1 MLPTVGGNAAIATGT
16 GINLMQGRVPP
27 VLIAGANFRGLKSI
41 SRLAGFDAGWE
52 LDLFGKYERALEAA
66 HDDAQAQMELRNA
79 MLITVIADVAR
90 NYYAVRGLQTQ
101 LEIARKHVATAQK
114 TVDLLETRSDRGT
127 RSDSETRSDRGT
139 RSDSGT
145 RSHRGT
151 RSDSET
157 RPDSGTRSDSGA
169 TSDRGTRSDSGRSN
183 ELDLTLAKRQ
193 LSSREARL
201 PELAALI
208 SAAESRLAVLLG
220 TYSADIAG
228 AIPRH
233 AKMPTLPER
242 LRPGVAVDLLR
253 RRPDIRA
260 AERQL
265 AAATARIGVATASL
279 FPSVVLTAGF
289 GAQGG
294 TRLPTA
300 PEPPIHNPIWSFGPG
315 AYWPLLDFGRLDA
328 LINIEEMRSYE
339 ALVRYKKTII
349 AAVEEVDQAI
359 KQYRLDRQRLK
370 ALGEAAKE
378 SHRAV
383 ELATERY
390 KRGATDFLNVLD
402 AQRQDF
408 ALAEDKARAGQV
420 VTEAYVAFYK
430 ALGGG
435 WELYDELPP
444 IPAPQPA
451 VIATVRRLTNG
462 WH

>member
-1 MLPTVGGNAAIATGT
+1 
-16 GINLMQGRVPP
+16 
-27 VLIAGANFRGLKSI
+27 
-41 SRLAGFDAGWE
+41 
-52 LDLFGKYERALEAA
+52 
-66 HDDAQAQMELRNA
+66 
-79 MLITVIADVAR
+79 
-90 NYYAVRGLQTQ
+90 
-101 LEIARKHVATAQK
+101 
-114 TVDLLETRSDRGT
+114 
-127 RSDSETRSDRGT
+127 
-139 RSDSGT
+139 
-145 RSHRGT
+145 
-151 RSDSET
+151 
-157 RPDSGTRSDSGA
+157 
-169 TSDRGTRSDSGRSN
+169 
-183 ELDLTLAKRQ
+183 
-193 LSSREARL
+193 
-201 PELAALI
+201 
-208 SAAESRLAVLLG
+208 
-220 TYSADIAG
+220 
-228 AIPRH
+228 
-233 AKMPTLPER
+233 
-242 LRPGVAVDLLR
+242 
-253 RRPDIRA
+253 
-260 AERQL
+260 
-265 AAATARIGVATASL
+265 
-279 FPSVVLTAGF
+279 VLTAGF

-294 TRLPTA
+294 TRLPSA

-328 LINIEEMRSYE
+328 LINIEEMRAHE
-339 ALVRYKKTII
+339 VLVRYKKTVI

-359 KQYRLDRQRLK
+359 MQYRLHRQRLK
-370 ALGEAAKE
+370 ALGKAVEE